1 MKVEQNK
8 DIRQENMDEQKPDK
22 KKINPTVLIVPG
34 IIAIIIIVFAVVI
47 YWAKVIK
54 PKADINDELGYNT
67 EEYIELG
74 QIKGLEAEITQEEW
88 DECVN
93 EDRQYHQEVDRAA
106 KENDQIEFDFTGYI
120 NGKKVNDLT
129 MKEQSLNIGEN
140 SDGIYKKFSDAFLG
154 KKKGDK
160 VSVEVSGK
168 EVAELSMANNDY
180 SDKKVKFQLKVG
192 AVSELVVEEI
202 TDKWVVENYLEERG
216 VETTD
221 EFYEWEKEYLIETS
235 VKQDLWKKAVQN
247 AKMSGYPAQLYNDT
261 VDEIDGHIVAD
272 AKEQGMSVKEYKQF
286 FGYTDEKLDEEYSSE
301 VKSQLVM
308 WQLVKDLG
316 LEASA
321 EEIEEMYEKEYAE
334 VNLDSVEE
342 MKKMYTVAEMKEAVL
357 LEKAQQYVFDNAKV
371 NYNYKIDK

>member
-1 MKVEQNK
+1 MEQNK
-8 DIRQENMDEQKPDK
+8 DIRQENVEEQKPEK
-22 KKINPTVLIVPG
+22 KKINPAAFIVPG
-34 IIAIIIIVFAVVI
+34 IIAVIIIVFAIVI

-54 PKADINDELGYNT
+54 PKADINNELGYNT
-67 EEYIELG
+67 EEYIKLG
-74 QIKGLEAEITQEEW
+74 QIKGLEAEISQEEW

-120 NGKKVNDLT
+120 NGKKVDDLT

-160 VSVEVSGK
+160 VSIEVSGK
-168 EVAELSMANNDY
+168 EVAELSMANKDY
-180 SDKKVKFQLKVG
+180 SDKKVKFQLKVR
-192 AVSELVVEEI
+192 AVSELVVEKI

-235 VKQDLWKKAVQN
+235 VKQNLWKKVVQN
-247 AKMSGYPAQLYNDT
+247 AKMSGYPAELYNDT
-261 VDEIDGHIVAD
+261 VDEIDGHIIAD
-272 AKEQGMSVKEYKQF
+272 AKEQGMSVEEYKQF

-321 EEIEEMYEKEYAE
+321 VEIEEMYEKEYAE

-371 NYNYKIDK
+371 SYNYKIDK

>member
-1 MKVEQNK
+1 MEQNK
-8 DIRQENMDEQKPDK
+8 DIRQENVEEQKPEK
-22 KKINPTVLIVPG
+22 KKINPAAFIVPG
-34 IIAIIIIVFAVVI
+34 IIAVIIIVFAIVI

-54 PKADINDELGYNT
+54 PKADINNELGYNT
-67 EEYIELG
+67 EEYIKLG
-74 QIKGLEAEITQEEW
+74 QIKGLEAEISQEEW

-120 NGKKVNDLT
+120 NGKKVDDLT

-160 VSVEVSGK
+160 VSIEVSGK
-168 EVAELSMANNDY
+168 EVAELSMANKDY
-180 SDKKVKFQLKVG
+180 SDKKVKFQLKVR
-192 AVSELVVEEI
+192 AVSELVVEKI

-235 VKQDLWKKAVQN
+235 VKQNLWKKVVQN
-247 AKMSGYPAQLYNDT
+247 AKMSGYPAELYNDT
-261 VDEIDGHIVAD
+261 VDEIDGHIIAD
-272 AKEQGMSVKEYKQF
+272 AKEQGMSVEEYKQF

-342 MKKMYTVAEMKEAVL
+342 MKKMYTVSEMKEAVL

-371 NYNYKIDK
+371 SYNYKIDK